1 MSFDEFDTKDV
12 EGYVTSRSR
21 KSSFNVDTCHQQQQ
35 QQQQH
40 DGYNKEDPHF
50 VFIPIAL
57 ECYPKKTT
65 TVSSASSA
73 SSSFSLPL
81 QLQDLHV
88 IQDLEDSRPST
99 SSSSTLNNNKSKNY
113 NSISASRGITLL
125 QAKFRG
131 RKIYKYFQTMM
142 ANTKYVDNEIEELLM
157 QDNNQEIFNFDDLD
171 IDLIDHD
178 DNNYE
183 SHYKEKNHNNNSNIN
198 RSRII
203 TSSSQ
208 FSFGNNQ
215 NKTTTINQDNSYSA
229 PSHHNDINSNNNNN
243 HNIINDY
250 ETSSEISVISSN
262 NQFSN
267 HTPEDNKIFKRHY
280 EHNQRLFSLNITHI
294 HNILNHN
301 NNNNNNNNNNRKVT
315 KDRGN
320 AAVSIA
326 LKKKTNTL
334 VSGTFG
340 GKPKMSRVKR
350 PGQTRGKLPAW
361 MKHEEEDHEDKEE
374 EKG

>member
-1 MSFDEFDTKDV
+1 
-12 EGYVTSRSR
+12 
-21 KSSFNVDTCHQQQQ
+21 
-35 QQQQH
+35 
-40 DGYNKEDPHF
+40 
-50 VFIPIAL
+50 
-57 ECYPKKTT
+57 
-65 TVSSASSA
+65 
-73 SSSFSLPL
+73 
-81 QLQDLHV
+81 
-88 IQDLEDSRPST
+88 
-99 SSSSTLNNNKSKNY
+99 
-113 NSISASRGITLL
+113 
-125 QAKFRG
+125 
-131 RKIYKYFQTMM
+131 MM
-142 ANTKYVDNEIEELLM
+142 ANTKYVDNEIDELLM
-157 QDNNQEIFNFDDLD
+157 QYNNQEIFNVDDLD

-183 SHYKEKNHNNNSNIN
+183 SHYKEKNHNNSNSNIN

-215 NKTTTINQDNSYSA
+215 NKTTTINQDNSYSTPST
-229 PSHHNDINSNNNNN
+229 PSHHNDYNSNSNNNN
-243 HNIINDY
+243 INDY

-280 EHNQRLFSLNITHI
+280 EHNQRLFSLNVLHI
-294 HNILNHN
+294 HNILNH
-301 NNNNNNNNNNRKVT
+301 NNNNNNNNRKVT

-340 GKPKMSRVKR
+340 GKPKISRVKR